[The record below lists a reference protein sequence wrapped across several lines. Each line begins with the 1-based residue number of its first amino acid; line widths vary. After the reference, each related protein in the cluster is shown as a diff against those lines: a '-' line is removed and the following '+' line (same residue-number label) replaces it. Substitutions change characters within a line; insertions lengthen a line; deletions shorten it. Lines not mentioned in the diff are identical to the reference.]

1 MSSKSSAF
9 AHDHFLLNPLLE
21 QKHMEYGS
29 LSVKSLFTENDT
41 FIINLF
47 TLQSAL
53 WNYFFLLNI
62 IDEFVSVKWSCRK
75 FEVSPFDNIL
85 NHPSLAFSLQ
95 QVWYHPVKMAL
106 SVLYIFFGNLKGNL
120 DLMQNLINILST
132 CLSILLYVS
141 SVTFTWLFESCLH
154 VEKTVESHLGFRRSS
169 RYDGLIPSSQTPS
182 RTENYMVLTKT

>member
-1 MSSKSSAF
+1 
-9 AHDHFLLNPLLE
+9 
-21 QKHMEYGS
+21 MEYGS

-62 IDEFVSVKWSCRK
+62 IDEFVSDKWSCRK

-120 DLMQNLINILST
+120 DLMQNLITILST